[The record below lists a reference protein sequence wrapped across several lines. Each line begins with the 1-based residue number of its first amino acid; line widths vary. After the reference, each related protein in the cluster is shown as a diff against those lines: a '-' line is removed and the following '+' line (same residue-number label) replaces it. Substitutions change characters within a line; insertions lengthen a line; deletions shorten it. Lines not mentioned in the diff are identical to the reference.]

1 MKDRDWIIDVI
12 TVKAQRHLAH
22 WQVRYKMPGYPA
34 VYRAYGATRFGA
46 LRAAAFARRS
56 YILRDLTAK
65 LTQ

>member
-1 MKDRDWIIDVI
+1 MKDRSWIIDATPI
-12 TVKAQRHLAH
+12 KAQRNLVY